1 MPTAGGCG
9 AWYARMFEYRT
20 FTSGELR
27 VADAAKV
34 VSLPDLLHTRRR
46 PTGSPSV
53 STVGGG
59 RGRYRGPRVGAYA
72 FCAAGSGLIFMGR
85 AFC

>member
-1 MPTAGGCG
+1 
-9 AWYARMFEYRT
+9 MFEYRT

-46 PTGSPSV
+46 PTGSPLV
-53 STVGGG
+53 STVGGD
-59 RGRYRGPRVGAYA
+59 VADI
-72 FCAAGSGLIFMGR
+72 AARAWGLTRFVR
-85 AFC
+85 PAPA